1 MRSKSRSTPPAD
13 VRQLFQRKAR
23 LVNRASRR
31 GVRKG
36 WAARDAAITMYL
48 ELVTA
53 VKEEEPVLARLLE
66 LYAHDL
72 SDVAKLRIGADGRF
86 GYDWLPRY
94 WADAG
99 RHPYLMWVDGEL
111 AGFVLVQQGS
121 QVTQEADVW
130 DVAEFFVLRRHRRQ
144 SVGMRA
150 AHEVWRRHA
159 GRWEVRVMERN
170 PAALAFWQRAVDA
183 YVGARVEPELVEVAG
198 KRWHVFRL
206 YSGVLSN

>member
-13 VRQLFQRKAR
+13 VRQLFQRMAR

-121 QVTQEADVW
+121 QVTQEADV
-130 DVAEFFVLRRHRRQ
+130 
-144 SVGMRA
+144 
-150 AHEVWRRHA
+150 
-159 GRWEVRVMERN
+159 
-170 PAALAFWQRAVDA
+170 
-183 YVGARVEPELVEVAG
+183 
-198 KRWHVFRL
+198 
-206 YSGVLSN
+206 